1 MDADVAA
8 SYELGSAIGPDM
20 LEVGQSVDVQGT
32 TKGRGFAG
40 VMRRHGFAGGRA
52 THGNSKAHRKPGSIG
67 QNQDP
72 GRVFKG

>member
-1 MDADVAA
+1 
-8 SYELGSAIGPDM
+8 PDM

-52 THGNSKAHRKPGSIG
+52 THGNSKAHRKP
-67 QNQDP
+67 
-72 GRVFKG
+72 